1 MFQRIIGLLLL
12 LMAACS
18 AQSTGSVATSCEAC
32 HSLARCHASLHD
44 NSVETVGVSCRCEDG
59 MVGDG
64 FTCYNKTTCNDDCC
78 GQGFRW
84 SPLQGCVDI
93 DECSLPNPSCGPG
106 QLCENTQGSFS
117 CLVTPNLQRQNET
130 TSRSVTFA
138 CGGTQCPFGQS
149 CLQVNGTSQCIDPC
163 QHYTPL
169 QDAWRATDFRVDPE
183 SVACDSRTDWQ
194 GWYRLF
200 IGNSSVRMPER
211 CIESHMCGTDA
222 PLWLQSPHPLES
234 EGIVRAE
241 VCGSW
246 EEGCCQFHSNLI
258 HVKACPRNYYVYKFV
273 SPNLCRLAYCAD
285 VNTMVCNTC
294 AEGETCLS
302 DDKIN
307 WRCGQPAPQVRLVNG
322 NTPCSGRVEIFHNNQ
337 WGTVCDDGWDINDAE
352 VVCRQMRC
360 GPVQSATSSASFGQ
374 GTGPIWM
381 DDVACTGSESSLSE
395 CGHPGFGT
403 HNCGHGEDAGVVCS
417 APTVRLVNGNT
428 PCSGRVEI
436 LHNNQWGTVCDDG
449 WDINDAEVVCQQL
462 KCGPVQSATGSA
474 SFGQGTGQIWMD
486 DVACTGSESLLSEC
500 RHPGFGTHNC
510 GHGEDAGVVCSAPKS
525 QVRLVNG
532 NTPCS
537 GRVEILHNNQWGTV
551 CDDGWDINDA
561 EVVCQQLKCG
571 PVQSATGSASFGQGT
586 GPIWMDDVSCTGS
599 ESLLSE
605 CRHPGFG
612 THNCQHGEDAGVV
625 CSAPRSQVRLVNGNT
640 PCSGR
645 VEILHNNQWGT
656 VCDDGWDIND
666 AEVVCRQMKCGP
678 VQSATSSASF
688 GQGTGQIWMDDVS
701 CTGSESF
708 LSECGHRGFGT
719 HNCNHG
725 EDAGVVCAAPTVRL
739 VNGNTPCS
747 GRVEILHNNQWGTV
761 CDDDWD
767 IDDAR
772 VVCRQLRCGPVQYA
786 TSSASFGQGT
796 GPIWMDNVACTG
808 SESSLSEC
816 RHPGFGTHDCG
827 HGEDAGVICSAPKP
841 RLRLVNGNTPCSGRV
856 EILHNNQWGTVCDDN
871 WDIND
876 AKVVCRQ
883 LRCGPVQSATSSAY
897 FGQGTGPIWMDQVS
911 CTGSESLLS
920 ECGHRGFG
928 THSCNHGEDAGVVC
942 SDELGGFP
950 EPELV
955 CGQDHLRLTVQKRQ
969 LEERGLNASSAHL
982 IDPRCHQQ
990 VDQQEAM
997 WYLVQRRKGSCGNV
1011 VETNGSHITYSNI
1024 LFVYPSDLSNDSLS
1038 VPMSIP
1044 FSCVFPLDD
1053 ITSLDAAI
1061 RYQLPRRV
1069 GVVRSGAPTRAR
1081 MTLYERP
1088 DYSEPFPAGPVSLP
1102 LGAALHVGVS
1112 VENYDNN
1119 RFVLLLEHCYVT
1131 NSPSADDPARYDLI
1145 QNRCPVDRRH
1155 VKVAESGVSQ
1165 RARFSA
1171 LLFLYH
1177 GTYEDVYLHCRISL
1191 CDRDSAPCSPNCSRR
1206 SARSANAANQLP
1218 VTVGPISWS

>member
-59 MVGDG
+59 VVGDG

-106 QLCENTQGSFS
+106 QRCENTRGSFS
-117 CLVTPNLQRQNET
+117 CLVTPNLQRQKET

-222 PLWLQSPHPLES
+222 PLWLRSPHPLES

-246 EEGCCQFHSNLI
+246 EGGCCQFHSNLI

-294 AEGETCLS
+294 AEGEICLS

-307 WRCGQPAPQVRLVNG
+307 WRCGQPAP
-322 NTPCSGRVEIFHNNQ
+322 
-337 WGTVCDDGWDINDAE
+337 
-352 VVCRQMRC
+352 
-360 GPVQSATSSASFGQ
+360 
-374 GTGPIWM
+374 
-381 DDVACTGSESSLSE
+381 
-395 CGHPGFGT
+395 
-403 HNCGHGEDAGVVCS
+403 
-417 APTVRLVNGNT
+417 
-428 PCSGRVEI
+428 
-436 LHNNQWGTVCDDG
+436 
-449 WDINDAEVVCQQL
+449 
-462 KCGPVQSATGSA
+462 
-474 SFGQGTGQIWMD
+474 
-486 DVACTGSESLLSEC
+486 
-500 RHPGFGTHNC
+500 
-510 GHGEDAGVVCSAPKS
+510 
-525 QVRLVNG
+525 
-532 NTPCS
+532 
-537 GRVEILHNNQWGTV
+537 
-551 CDDGWDINDA
+551 
-561 EVVCQQLKCG
+561 
-571 PVQSATGSASFGQGT
+571 
-586 GPIWMDDVSCTGS
+586 
-599 ESLLSE
+599 
-605 CRHPGFG
+605 
-612 THNCQHGEDAGVV
+612 
-625 CSAPRSQVRLVNGNT
+625 
-640 PCSGR
+640 
-645 VEILHNNQWGT
+645 
-656 VCDDGWDIND
+656 
-666 AEVVCRQMKCGP
+666 
-678 VQSATSSASF
+678 
-688 GQGTGQIWMDDVS
+688 
-701 CTGSESF
+701 
-708 LSECGHRGFGT
+708 
-719 HNCNHG
+719 
-725 EDAGVVCAAPTVRL
+725 
-739 VNGNTPCS
+739 
-747 GRVEILHNNQWGTV
+747 
-761 CDDDWD
+761 
-767 IDDAR
+767 
-772 VVCRQLRCGPVQYA
+772 
-786 TSSASFGQGT
+786 
-796 GPIWMDNVACTG
+796 
-808 SESSLSEC
+808 
-816 RHPGFGTHDCG
+816 
-827 HGEDAGVICSAPKP
+827 KP
-841 RLRLVNGNTPCSGRV
+841 LRLRLVNGNTPCNGRV
-856 EILHNNQWGTVCDDN
+856 EILHDNQWGTVCDDN

-928 THSCNHGEDAGVVC
+928 THSCNHGEDAGVIC
-942 SDELGGFP
+942 SDELSGFP

-955 CGQDHLRLTVQKRQ
+955 CGQDHLRLTVQKRL
-969 LEERGLNASSAHL
+969 LEEQGLNASSAHL

-997 WYLVQRRKGSCGNV
+997 SYLVQRRKGICGNV

-1024 LFVYPSDLSNDSLS
+1024 LFVYPSDWSNDSLS
-1038 VPMSIP
+1038 VPMSFP

-1081 MTLYERP
+1081 MILYERP

-1102 LGAALHVGVS
+1102 LGAALHVGIS
-1112 VENYDNN
+1112 VDYDNN

-1131 NSPSADDPARYDLI
+1131 NSPSADDPARYALI

-1191 CDRDSAPCSPNCSRR
+1191 CDQDSAPCSPNCSRR
-1206 SARSANAANQLP
+1206 RARSATAANQLP